1 MYRQLLVGIQDSA
14 DAEGWI
20 FVNWE
25 VHHLLVS
32 LGILEPIFYF
42 EQWRFRIIAIVR
54 YGEKN
59 EDDQAQHTGY

>member
-20 FVNWE
+20 FQNWE

-42 EQWRFRIIAIVR
+42 EQWRVPY